1 MGPTKEEREAGM
13 IAENPTKTT
22 GKTSFATLALLRDEL
37 KVQMHLAK
45 AEFRDEWNHKLE
57 PRFWE
62 LKTKLDRFEEAS
74 VETATELSSAVQ
86 LLFDELQNGY
96 ERIRKSL

>member
-1 MGPTKEEREAGM
+1 MTTETPTKSTEV
-13 IAENPTKTT
+13 I
-22 GKTSFATLALLRDEL
+22 SFDTLALLRDEL

-62 LKTKLDRFEEAS
+62 LKTRLDRFEEAS
-74 VETATELSSAVQ
+74 AETATELSSAVK
-86 LLFDELQNGY
+86 LLFDELRDGY

>member
-1 MGPTKEEREAGM
+1 M
-13 IAENPTKTT
+13 IAETPAKTT
-22 GKTSFATLALLRDEL
+22 EKTSFETLAVLRDEL

-74 VETATELSSAVQ
+74 VETAMELRSAVK
-86 LLFDELQNGY
+86 LLIDELQNGY